1 MRSRVCSWNKGFI
14 LPSFNC
20 VVSLCYSKNLTI
32 DSESRSND
40 LTAYIF
46 DTNVVDVVFFRLKRQ
61 VHLVSLRVFEHEDKH
76 YCYILCIFETYL
88 PKNLHSS
95 NVFHSYH
102 ICTHQ
107 SISFFLG
114 RESKN
119 TRTPCLTIFNYRYNQ
134 INP

>member
-1 MRSRVCSWNKGFI
+1 MRCKICFWNKVTI
-14 LPSFNC
+14 SQSFNC
-20 VVSLCYSKNLTI
+20 ALTLCYNKNLTI
-32 DSESRSND
+32 DSEPRSNG

-46 DTNVVDVVFFRLKRQ
+46 DINVVDVVSFHLKRQ
-61 VHLVSLRVFEHEDKH
+61 VHLVSLKVFGHEDKH
-76 YCYILCIFETYL
+76 YCYTLCIFETYL

-102 ICTHQ
+102 ICTRQ

-119 TRTPCLTIFNYRYNQ
+119 TRTPYLTMFN
-134 INP
+134 